1 MDENKSEE
9 KAKENLPG
17 ETTPGFNHREG
28 GIGDGSMLPILASMC
43 CCSPVVGKR
52 TSRKHDFQEA
62 LFVLLKQC
70 ATADEAKDVI
80 SDMQEAIDSTR
91 KVIDLMVW

>member
-1 MDENKSEE
+1 MDDNKSEE

-17 ETTPGFNHREG
+17 ETAPGFNHREG
-28 GIGDGSMLPILASMC
+28 GIGDGFLPMLASMC
-43 CCSPVVGKR
+43 CCSPGVGKR